1 LMAVSN
7 GSTVELLYIHQQLF
21 NVSFNE
27 GPITKLTVVML
38 IFLFFIYLNM
48 IMLYSLMSKRVFI
61 ETPRYILF
69 AHMLL
74 NDSIHL
80 LFTAV
85 LYCVGLALLK
95 LVIVACALTVFV
107 SSTTFRNAPLNLAVM
122 SLERYIAICFPLR
135 HAEIATRKR
144 TYLAIVFIWS
154 IGSLNFTIDLFYRIV
169 MDPNIL
175 TTHILCTREALFLK
189 AWQLDVFSA
198 LNILYFVG
206 VSLIIIFTYIS
217 IMISARSVSSNKDSA
232 TKAHRTVLLHFVQL
246 GLCLTAFLYS
256 AIERAAAMLGNS
268 SLYLDVRYLAFL
280 FILVLPR
287 CMSPLIYGL
296 RDNALKP
303 LFIYYFRCG
312 SGTVKPIVNVH

>member
-1 LMAVSN
+1 ML
-7 GSTVELLYIHQQLF
+7 ELY
-21 NVSFNE
+21 NVSLNE
-27 GPITKLTVVML
+27 GPITKLTVVLLMS
-38 IFLFFIYLNM
+38 LFFIYLNM

-144 TYLAIVFIWS
+144 TYLAIVLIWS
-154 IGSLNFTIDLFYRIV
+154 FGSINFMIDLFYRIV

-206 VSLIIIFTYIS
+206 VSLIIIFTYLS

-232 TKAHRTVLLHFVQL
+232 TKAHRTVLLHFVH
-246 GLCLTAFLYS
+246 

-312 SGTVKPIVNVH
+312 SGTVKFCLSKMLFLYPVM

>member
-1 LMAVSN
+1 LAN
-7 GSTVELLYIHQQLF
+7 LLYIHQQLF

-80 LFTAV
+80 LFTVV

-107 SSTTFRNAPLNLAVM
+107 SK
-122 SLERYIAICFPLR
+122 RYIAICFPLR

-154 IGSLNFTIDLFYRIV
+154 IGSLNFMIDLFYRIV

-175 TTHILCTREALFLK
+175 TTQIFCTRETLFIK

-268 SLYLDVRYLAFL
+268 SLYLDVRYMAFL
-280 FILVLPR
+280 FILAVPR

-296 RDNALKP
+296 RGQLP
-303 LFIYYFRCG
+303 
-312 SGTVKPIVNVH
+312 